1 MNIRRTTGFNALAR
15 SMRTNALAW
24 VVAVG
29 ALGAV
34 VGAGTLALS
43 IADREDGLR
52 TAGSEVL
59 ELSHLVPWTSEQAL
73 AAFAEGKPGP
83 ADLAVHRQI
92 ASAALPA
99 AYEIEEHWSDP
110 LGIGLV
116 PPTRAL
122 AQTAAAALV
131 AGAAGRETVARK
143 LLDEL
148 PGRATA
154 LSLRLER
161 ANNAIAAQI
170 DKDQS
175 STRILTLVSTGVIGI
190 LLSGLIIGL
199 GSMWRRRQRVAAQRI
214 AAVHGER
221 RLQALVRHG
230 SDLIAVLSPDGKV
243 LFAAGAVESM
253 LGDEA
258 GELTGEDFC
267 FWLHPDDAP
276 TLAALL
282 GARDGE
288 TKTRELRLRT
298 HDSGWRTCE
307 ARATSL
313 LGDDL
318 WNGIVL
324 NIWDVTERV
333 ALEERLRHQAF
344 HDDLTSLG
352 NRVLFNER
360 LEHALVRAVRG
371 GRTVSVLIIDLDD
384 FKSINDSL
392 GHVFGDELL
401 RDVAARLDEALRG
414 ADTVAR
420 LGGDEFGVIFD
431 DSPAVETDEEA
442 ARRITEALAA
452 PFQLAG
458 RALPVSASVGIARA
472 AAGGATPTDL
482 VRDADLAMYAAK
494 GEEKGTVAVYHDQM
508 YAGAEDRLLL
518 KSDLLDA
525 ANGAGNQFVL
535 YYQPVV
541 HLVREE
547 VVGLE
552 ALLRWNHPTR
562 GMLSPAEFIPIAE
575 ETGAIVAIGRRILR
589 EACEEAERWP
599 QSPTGPPLTVSVNV
613 STRQLRGDSLI
624 GHVREALVASGLMPR
639 RLVLEITETQLM
651 RDVESAVAT
660 LEAVRELGVR
670 VAIDD
675 FGTGYSSLSQLQK
688 LPADILK
695 VDREFTGSGADGSAE
710 HAGLL
715 NAVMDIGDSLGLST
729 VAEGIETTD
738 QMRQLRAL
746 HYRYAQGYLFSRP
759 VPADRVPALLA
770 APLLPEDGTPLWLPP
785 DPAVDTNGAHS
796 GYFSAVEQAR
806 AIREA
811 SRNIRLGATRTRRDT
826 RIGRAKR
833 S

>member
-1 MNIRRTTGFNALAR
+1 MAMNKRATTGFGALSRAIRHNALAC
-15 SMRTNALAW
+15 

-29 ALGAV
+29 ALAAV
-34 VGAGTLALS
+34 IGAGTLAVS
-43 IADREDGLR
+43 IADRESGLR

-59 ELSHLVPWTSEQAL
+59 ELSHLVPWTREQAL

-122 AQTAAAALV
+122 SQTAAAALV
-131 AGAAGRETVARK
+131 AGAAGREAVAQK

-161 ANNAIAAQI
+161 ANNAIVAQI
-170 DKDQS
+170 GNDQS
-175 STRILTLVSTGVIGI
+175 STRILTLVSTGVIG
-190 LLSGLIIGL
+190 LLLGGLIIGL

-230 SDLIAVLSPDGKV
+230 SDLIAVLSPEGEV

-258 GELTGEDFC
+258 GELTGEDFSC
-267 FWLHPDDAP
+267 WLHPDDAP

-288 TKTRELRLRT
+288 TTTRELRLRT
-298 HDSGWRTCE
+298 HDAGWRTCE

-313 LGDDL
+313 IGDDL

-371 GRTVSVLIIDLDD
+371 DRTVSVLIIDLDD

-392 GHVFGDELL
+392 GHTCGDELL

-431 DSPAVETDEEA
+431 DSPSVAADEEA
-442 ARRITEALAA
+442 AGRITAALAA

-472 AAGGATPTDL
+472 AAGAATPTDL

-494 GEEKGTVAVYHDQM
+494 GEEKGTIAVYHDRM
-508 YAGAEDRLLL
+508 YVGAEERLQL

-525 ANGAGNQFVL
+525 ATGDLGQFVL

-575 ETGAIVAIGRRILR
+575 ETGAIVAIGRHILR

-599 QSPTGPPLTVSVNV
+599 QAPNGPPLTLSVNV
-613 STRQLRGDSLI
+613 STRQLRGDMLI
-624 GHVREALVASGLMPR
+624 GHVREALLASALMPR

-660 LEAVRELGVR
+660 LEAVRALGVR
-670 VAIDD
+670 IAIDD

-695 VDREFTGSGADGSAE
+695 VDREFTGSGEDGSAE

-715 NAVMDIGDSLGLST
+715 DAVMDIGDSLGMAT
-729 VAEGIETTD
+729 VAEGIETPD

-746 HYRYAQGYLFSRP
+746 KYRYAQGYLFSRP
-759 VPADRVPALLA
+759 VPADYVPTLLT
-770 APLLPEDGTPLWLPP
+770 APLLPGDGAPLTP
-785 DPAVDTNGAHS
+785 DAVTDRGVES
-796 GYFSAVEQAR
+796 VYISAVERAR
-806 AIREA
+806 ASRETA
-811 SRNIRLGATRTRRDT
+811 RGT
-826 RIGRAKR
+826 RIGRASRR